1 MVCYYGAARNST
13 CTDYRDVMPHA
24 RFEESIGQ
32 KYITKLEGAGR
43 QFTYLEKTNQ
53 SPVLYQTALFSHHPR
68 LIHPQVHWSR
78 NLRFY
83 ACW

>member
-32 KYITKLEGAGR
+32 KYITKLEGA
-43 QFTYLEKTNQ
+43 
-53 SPVLYQTALFSHHPR
+53 VI
-68 LIHPQVHWSR
+68 IH
-78 NLRFY
+78 
-83 ACW
+83 A